1 MINTTILAKWIG
13 NPTSLI
19 VHVVVIGGLLLLRSF
34 GVITSSILAA
44 LTTTAALEAIFL
56 VIFLQM
62 EVNKNYKNVCLMQ
75 KKISEIQSEETETHK
90 LMVNVLHIAHQMK
103 SMQQNLGTLKKG
115 KTFKNLDN
123 TPRIHA

>member
-1 MINTTILAKWIG
+1 MINTTILVKWIG

-19 VHVVVIGGLLLLRSF
+19 VHVVVLGGLLLLRSF
-34 GVITSSILAA
+34 GVITSSVLAA
-44 LTTTAALEAIFL
+44 LTTAVALEAVFL

-75 KKISEIQSEETETHK
+75 KKIAEIQSEETETHK

-103 SMQQNLGTLKKG
+103 SIQQ
-115 KTFKNLDN
+115 NLDN

>member
-44 LTTTAALEAIFL
+44 LTTIAALEAIFL

-62 EVNKNYKNVCLMQ
+62 QVNKNYKNACLMQ
-75 KKISEIQSEETETHK
+75 KKIAEIQSEETETHK

-103 SMQQNLGTLKKG
+103 SIQQDLDTLKRG
-115 KTFKNLDN
+115 KALKNL
-123 TPRIHA
+123 TGTQRIHA